1 MDKVTKIL
9 LTLLAVELSL
19 VLLLDRGEGRRTR
32 DRGQVTMDTVRV
44 VVRDTVR
51 VYQPVA
57 RDSVVVRYV
66 TERLAV
72 AEREESEG
80 ADAFVPLNDSVASS
94 VDKIVGSVDSVAV
107 EIPITQKMYEGE
119 DWRAWVSGYR
129 PMLDSLQ
136 VYRERQTITI
146 VEREKPK
153 RWSIGVVAGYGA
165 ILRGSVSFEPFVGIG
180 VSYKL
185 WSF

>member
-9 LTLLAVELSL
+9 MALLAVELAL
-19 VLLLDRGEGRRTR
+19 VLLLDGGEGRRTR
-32 DRGQVTMDTVRV
+32 HEEQVTMDTIRV

-51 VYQPVA
+51 VIQPVA

-66 TERLAV
+66 TERLRV
-72 AEREESEG
+72 ESGERRVESGELRG
-80 ADAFVPLNDSVASS
+80 ESGERRDSV
-94 VDKIVGSVDSVAV
+94 VV
-107 EIPITQKMYEGE
+107 EIPITQKVYEGE

-136 VYRERQTITI
+136 VFRQRQTVTI
-146 VEREKPK
+146 VEREPMK

-165 ILRGSVSFEPFVGIG
+165 VLRGNVSFEPFVGIG